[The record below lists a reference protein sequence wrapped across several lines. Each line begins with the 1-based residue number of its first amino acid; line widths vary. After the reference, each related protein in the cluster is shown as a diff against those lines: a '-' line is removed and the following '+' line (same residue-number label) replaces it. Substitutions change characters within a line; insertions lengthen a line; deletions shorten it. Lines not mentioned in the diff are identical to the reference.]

1 MINLIFLTTTSW
13 VHGTGIFGLANGT
26 AARTAPKAHIAVYK
40 VCWFGGN
47 IGQCTD
53 SDILAAFNDAI
64 ADGVDVISI
73 SIGLPLVNLGDK
85 MPELYEDNYAIAQY
99 AAMKR
104 GIFVSS
110 AAMNEG
116 PTPATVTNT
125 APWITTVA
133 ATTQDRAFPILV
145 VLGNGATIS
154 GAFATVQVGLRGEE
168 EGRANGSLLL
178 PFVYAGNAAA
188 NSSVLYAA
196 SICAGARRR
205 IIPIILHAHIYIY
218 IYKAG

>member
-1 MINLIFLTTTSW
+1 MIGLLRWSLLLATTSW
-13 VHGTGIFGLANGT
+13 VHGAGILGLANGT
-26 AARTAPKAHIAVYK
+26 AAGMAPKAHIAVYK
-40 VCWFGGN
+40 VCWFGGD

-133 ATTQDRAFPILV
+133 ATTQDRSFPILV

-154 GAFATVQVGLRGEE
+154 GAFATVQSGSRGQ
-168 EGRANGSLLL
+168 EGGTNGGLLL
-178 PFVYAGNAAA
+178 PFVYAGDVAA
-188 NSSVLYAA
+188 NSSVLYRA
-196 SICAGARRR
+196 SICAGVWRVAT
-205 IIPIILHAHIYIY
+205 PILSCDISI
-218 IYKAG
+218 

>member
-1 MINLIFLTTTSW
+1 MTSW
-13 VHGTGIFGLANGT
+13 VHGAGILGLANGT
-26 AARTAPKAHIAVYK
+26 AAGMAPKAHIAVYK
-40 VCWFGGN
+40 VCWFGGD

-145 VLGNGATIS
+145 VLGNGATIL
-154 GAFATVQVGLRGEE
+154 GAFATIQSGSRGEE
-168 EGRANGSLLL
+168 GGLLL
-178 PFVYAGNAAA
+178 PFVYAGDTAV
-188 NSSVLYAA
+188 NSSVLYPA
-196 SICAGARRR
+196 SICAGAWRGTT
-205 IIPIILHAHIYIY
+205 PILSC
-218 IYKAG
+218 YKYDVIS

>member
-1 MINLIFLTTTSW
+1 MIDLLRWSILLTTTTSW
-13 VHGTGIFGLANGT
+13 VHGAGIFGLANGT
-26 AARTAPKAHIAVYK
+26 AAGMAPKAHIAVYK
-40 VCWFGGN
+40 VCWFGGD

-133 ATTQDRAFPILV
+133 ATTQDRSFPVLV
-145 VLGNGATIS
+145 VLGNGATVP
-154 GAFATVQVGLRGEE
+154 GAFATVQAGSRGEE
-168 EGRANGSLLL
+168 GGASNGSLLF
-178 PFVYAGNAAA
+178 PFVYAGDAAV
-188 NSSVLYAA
+188 NSSVLYPA
-196 SICAGARRR
+196 SVCAGAWRRTT
-205 IIPIILHAHIYIY
+205 PISHAHIY
-218 IYKAG
+218 KTG